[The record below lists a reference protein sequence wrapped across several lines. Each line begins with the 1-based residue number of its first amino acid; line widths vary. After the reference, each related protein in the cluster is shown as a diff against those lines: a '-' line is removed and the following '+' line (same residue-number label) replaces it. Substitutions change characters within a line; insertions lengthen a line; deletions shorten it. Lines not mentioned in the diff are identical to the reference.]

1 MNQSIIKALGLLEF
15 FSEEKPE
22 LSLKE
27 ITDKANLP
35 KPTVYRLLSSLEFC
49 GFLTRCKNT
58 EYDTRY
64 KLGLKLMELGQ
75 LVSEQ
80 LELRKVAL
88 PQMKKLADE
97 INEVVHLVILNQ
109 HEAIYIEKVE
119 STRALRLHTRVG
131 KTSPLHLGSGPK
143 LLFAFLSDERRQ
155 DIFKENLLKKLSTS
169 ERESL
174 IEQLKIIRDKGY
186 AVSFGEQD
194 AGTTGVSYPIY
205 DFHGTVIAA
214 LAVSG
219 PSSRFEG
226 VQLKQIKDSTQ
237 KTAASVSYSLGF
249 KRNE

>member
-15 FSEEKPE
+15 FSEENPE

-27 ITDKANLP
+27 ITNQANMP

-49 GFLTRCKNT
+49 GFLTRCKDT
-58 EYDTRY
+58 EFDSRY

-143 LLFAFLSDERRQ
+143 LLFAFLPEERRQ
-155 DIFKENLLKKLSTS
+155 EVFKTATFKKMSTPDREGLL
-169 ERESL
+169 
-174 IEQLKIIRDKGY
+174 EQLKVIRNKGY

-205 DFHGTVIAA
+205 DFHGAVIAA

-226 VQLKQIKDSTQ
+226 YQLKQIKIST
-237 KTAASVSYSLGF
+237 KNIAASISHSLGF
-249 KRNE
+249 KRNG